1 MTSEDSK
8 TFSLTLSPTMLI
20 GGLLATISALG
31 SGGYYGVTQ
40 FNRAM
45 TAIEAVEAMEQ
56 YDDTGLKTQ
65 IGAIEVELNTRVN
78 TLEIELKAAK
88 ERQLATADALIRISE
103 NLTNAVALARE
114 SQSTAKSAVV
124 NSESVNREVQTR
136 LDSLKKELDSIAA
149 QLRNEMNGLKRATT
163 NPLGS

>member
-1 MTSEDSK
+1 MESDGSK
-8 TFSLTLSPTMLI
+8 TFSLTLSPTMVI

-31 SGGYYGVTQ
+31 SGGYYGVTLY
-40 FNRAM
+40 NRAM
-45 TAIEAVEAMEQ
+45 TAIESVEAFEQ
-56 YDDTGLKTQ
+56 YNDSELKTR
-65 IGAIEVELNTRVN
+65 IN

-124 NSESVNREVQTR
+124 SAESVNREVQTR
-136 LDSLKKELDSIAA
+136 LDAIKKEVDSTVA
-149 QLRNEMNGLKRATT
+149 QLRNEMAGLKRATT
-163 NPLGS
+163 NPLGR

>member
-8 TFSLTLSPTMLI
+8 TFSLTLSPTMVI

-31 SGGYYGVTQ
+31 SGGYYGVTLY
-40 FNRAM
+40 NRAM
-45 TAIEAVEAMEQ
+45 TAIESVEAMEQ
-56 YDDTGLKTQ
+56 YDDTELK
-65 IGAIEVELNTRVN
+65 TRVN

-163 NPLGS
+163 NPLGR

>member
-8 TFSLTLSPTMLI
+8 TFSLTLSPTMMI
-20 GGLLATISALG
+20 GALLATISALG
-31 SGGYYGVTQ
+31 SGGYYGVTLY
-40 FNRAM
+40 NRAM
-45 TAIEAVEAMEQ
+45 TAIESVEAMEQ
-56 YDDTGLKTQ
+56 YDDTELK
-65 IGAIEVELNTRVN
+65 TRVN

-88 ERQLATADALIRISE
+88 ERQLSTADALIRISE

-163 NPLGS
+163 NPLGR

>member
-1 MTSEDSK
+1 MESEDSK
-8 TFSLTLSPTMLI
+8 TFSLTLSPTMVI

-31 SGGYYGVTQ
+31 SGGYYGVTLY
-40 FNRAM
+40 NRAM
-45 TAIEAVEAMEQ
+45 TAIESVEAFEQ
-56 YDDTGLKTQ
+56 YNDSELK
-65 IGAIEVELNTRVN
+65 TRVN

-124 NSESVNREVQTR
+124 SAESVNREVQTR
-136 LDSLKKELDSIAA
+136 LDAIKKEVDSTVA
-149 QLRNEMNGLKRATT
+149 QLRNEMAGLKRATT
-163 NPLGS
+163 NPLGR

>member
-8 TFSLTLSPTMLI
+8 TFSLTLSPTMII

-31 SGGYYGVTQ
+31 SGGYYGVTLY
-40 FNRAM
+40 NRAM
-45 TAIEAVEAMEQ
+45 TAIEAVEAFEQ
-56 YDDTGLKTQ
+56 YNDAELK
-65 IGAIEVELNTRVN
+65 ARVAA
-78 TLEIELKAAK
+78 LEIELKAVK

-136 LDSLKKELDSIAA
+136 LDSLKKELESVVA
-149 QLRNEMNGLKRATT
+149 QLRNEMNNLKRATT
-163 NPLGS
+163 NPLGR

>member
-1 MTSEDSK
+1 MESDGSK
-8 TFSLTLSPTMLI
+8 TFSLTLSPTMVI

-31 SGGYYGVTQ
+31 SGGYYGVTLY
-40 FNRAM
+40 NRAM
-45 TAIEAVEAMEQ
+45 TAIESVEAFEQ
-56 YDDTGLKTQ
+56 YNDSDLKTR
-65 IGAIEVELNTRVN
+65 IN

-124 NSESVNREVQTR
+124 SAESVNREVQTR
-136 LDSLKKELDSIAA
+136 LDAIKKEVDSTVA
-149 QLRNEMNGLKRATT
+149 QLRNEMAGLKRATT
-163 NPLGS
+163 NPLGR

>member
-8 TFSLTLSPTMLI
+8 TFSLTLSPTMI
-20 GGLLATISALG
+20 ITGLLALISALG
-31 SGGYYGVTQ
+31 SGGYYGVTLY
-40 FNRAM
+40 NRAM
-45 TAIEAVEAMEQ
+45 TAIEQVEAMEQ
-56 YDDTGLKTQ
+56 YDDTDLK
-65 IGAIEVELNTRVN
+65 TRVN
-78 TLEIELKAAK
+78 SLEIELKAAK

-114 SQSTAKSAVV
+114 SQSTAKSAMV

-163 NPLGS
+163 NPLGR

>member
-1 MTSEDSK
+1 MSDEQK
-8 TFSLTLSPTMLI
+8 TFSLTLSPTMII

-31 SGGYYGVTQ
+31 SGGYYGVTLY
-40 FNRAM
+40 NRAM
-45 TAIEAVEAMEQ
+45 TAIESVEAMEQ
-56 YDDTGLKTQ
+56 YDDTELK
-65 IGAIEVELNTRVN
+65 TRVN

-88 ERQLATADALIRISE
+88 ERQLSTADALIRISE

-163 NPLGS
+163 NPLGR

>member
-8 TFSLTLSPTMLI
+8 TFSLTLSPTMI
-20 GGLLATISALG
+20 ITGLLALISALG
-31 SGGYYGVTQ
+31 SGGYYGVTLY
-40 FNRAM
+40 NRAM
-45 TAIEAVEAMEQ
+45 TAIESVEAMEQ
-56 YDDTGLKTQ
+56 YDDTELK
-65 IGAIEVELNTRVN
+65 TRVN
-78 TLEIELKAAK
+78 SLEIELKAAK

-163 NPLGS
+163 NPLGR

>member
-8 TFSLTLSPTMLI
+8 TFSLTLSPTMI
-20 GGLLATISALG
+20 ITGLLALISALG
-31 SGGYYGVTQ
+31 SGGYYGVTLY
-40 FNRAM
+40 NRAM
-45 TAIEAVEAMEQ
+45 TAIESVEVMEQ
-56 YDDTGLKTQ
+56 YDDTELK
-65 IGAIEVELNTRVN
+65 TRVN
-78 TLEIELKAAK
+78 SLEIELKAAK

-163 NPLGS
+163 NPLGR

>member
-8 TFSLTLSPTMLI
+8 TFSLTLSPTMII

-31 SGGYYGVTQ
+31 SGGYYGVTLY
-40 FNRAM
+40 NRAM
-45 TAIEAVEAMEQ
+45 TAIEQVEAYEA
-56 YDDTGLKTQ
+56 YDDSALT
-65 IGAIEVELNTRVN
+65 ARVAA
-78 TLEIELKAAK
+78 LEIELKAVK

-136 LDSLKKELDSIAA
+136 LDSLKKELDSVVA
-149 QLRNEMNGLKRATT
+149 QLRNEMNNLKRATT
-163 NPLGS
+163 NPLGR

>member
-8 TFSLTLSPTMLI
+8 TFSLTLSPTMI
-20 GGLLATISALG
+20 ITGLLALISALG
-31 SGGYYGVTQ
+31 SGGYYGVTLY
-40 FNRAM
+40 NRAM
-45 TAIEAVEAMEQ
+45 TAIESVEAMEQ
-56 YDDTGLKTQ
+56 YDDTDLK
-65 IGAIEVELNTRVN
+65 TRVN
-78 TLEIELKAAK
+78 SLEIELKAAK

-163 NPLGS
+163 NPLGR

>member
-8 TFSLTLSPTMLI
+8 TFSLTLSPTMI
-20 GGLLATISALG
+20 ITGLLATISALG
-31 SGGYYGVTQ
+31 SGGYYGVTLY
-40 FNRAM
+40 NRAM
-45 TAIEAVEAMEQ
+45 TAIESVEVMEP
-56 YDDTGLKTQ
+56 YND
-65 IGAIEVELNTRVN
+65 AELRTRIN
-78 TLEIELKAAK
+78 ALEIELKAVK

-136 LDSLKKELDSIAA
+136 LDSLKKELESVVA
-149 QLRNEMNGLKRATT
+149 QLRNEMNNLKRATT
-163 NPLGS
+163 NPLGR

>member
-8 TFSLTLSPTMLI
+8 TFSLTLSPTMVI
-20 GGLLATISALG
+20 TGLLALISALG
-31 SGGYYGVTQ
+31 SGGYYGVTLY
-40 FNRAM
+40 NRAM
-45 TAIEAVEAMEQ
+45 TAIESVEAMEQ
-56 YDDTGLKTQ
+56 YDDTELK
-65 IGAIEVELNTRVN
+65 TRVN

-163 NPLGS
+163 NPLGR